1 MCYYHTELTS
11 NQATMQKQ
19 MFGRTV
25 LLELRDNLYL
35 MQYDFHVS
43 VALTMALVLTL
54 AMAYMSR

>member
-25 LLELRDNLYL
+25 LLELRDSLYL
-35 MQYDFHVS
+35 IQCDFHVN
-43 VALTMALVLTL
+43 VALAMALALNL